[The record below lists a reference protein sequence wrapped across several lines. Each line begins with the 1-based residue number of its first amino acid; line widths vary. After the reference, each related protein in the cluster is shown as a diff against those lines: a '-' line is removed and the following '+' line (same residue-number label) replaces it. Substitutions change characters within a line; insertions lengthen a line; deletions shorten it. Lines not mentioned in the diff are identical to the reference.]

1 MADFATCR
9 QDLLLNLRARIPF
22 ICVKTDEPARGL
34 ELFHEVSKDLN
45 APIYY
50 RSPSQGMRDV
60 ASLIDQRENLT
71 FVLTEVPHLETN
83 SRTTRQ
89 ILALVTSAI
98 DHGGVICVI
107 TPDSIWSRLQQL
119 GILLSLDSPNQDEMT
134 TIIGE
139 FIDQYRGNID
149 VEWGPEETKQAGLIL
164 GGFTRLEAE
173 NRLLRLVANGSVR
186 RSDLDALAQ
195 TKDRMLAE
203 IAGLERVPVSAG
215 DLCVGGLAGL
225 NDWLRTREPLLGMD
239 LRERGLRQPRGVL
252 VVGVP
257 GCGKSLSARH
267 IAATWSLALY
277 RLDLT
282 NIHRAY
288 LDHPEQGLKEA
299 LATVDRLAPCVL
311 WIDEIETGLA
321 GGGDVRTA
329 ARLVG
334 QFSYWLQE
342 AAARVFVVSTANDV
356 ARLPAELVRKG
367 HFDEVFFVDLPSE
380 GERREII
387 TLYVAHY
394 LGVPPADELLEDLV
408 SASAGFACSDL
419 AAACAEVAHMAL
431 LNGIASVEDQRW
443 KDIFANTTPLSR
455 TNPEQI
461 AQLRSWGRQLAVPAS
476 GRPIGGGDPTE
487 SHGRIVIA

>member
-1 MADFATCR
+1 
-9 QDLLLNLRARIPF
+9 
-22 ICVKTDEPARGL
+22 
-34 ELFHEVSKDLN
+34 
-45 APIYY
+45 
-50 RSPSQGMRDV
+50 
-60 ASLIDQRENLT
+60 
-71 FVLTEVPHLETN
+71 
-83 SRTTRQ
+83 
-89 ILALVTSAI
+89 
-98 DHGGVICVI
+98 
-107 TPDSIWSRLQQL
+107 
-119 GILLSLDSPNQDEMT
+119 
-134 TIIGE
+134 
-139 FIDQYRGNID
+139 
-149 VEWGPEETKQAGLIL
+149 
-164 GGFTRLEAE
+164 
-173 NRLLRLVANGSVR
+173 
-186 RSDLDALAQ
+186 
-195 TKDRMLAE
+195 
-203 IAGLERVPVSAG
+203 
-215 DLCVGGLAGL
+215 
-225 NDWLRTREPLLGMD
+225 
-239 LRERGLRQPRGVL
+239 
-252 VVGVP
+252 
-257 GCGKSLSARH
+257 
-267 IAATWSLALY
+267 LY